1 MKSPILYVLGL
12 IILFYSCK
20 PDNEEQP
27 KTKNEVLVDFSLVKK
42 ISSTEL
48 ADLYTTLVSGL
59 PSGLVLPL
67 TFSGVSIYKLTYK
80 TSYPGEA
87 TKVLASG
94 ALVVPDQI
102 KSNPIL
108 SLQHGTLTN
117 PNEIP
122 SLFAGTFQ
130 NNFAAL
136 LGGLGF
142 YVSSPDYLGYGDNKA
157 FHHLYEHGASL
168 ASASYDM
175 LLASREFL
183 LSNDHQVDDKLFL
196 TGYSEGGYATM
207 ALHQH
212 IEKEGKLTVTA
223 SSAGAGAYNK
233 SGFALAVLALD
244 VESPFVRSY
253 LWVLDTYNRVYNINK
268 PWSYYI
274 NEPYAS
280 NIDQNDPM
288 SILTADISMN
298 PSKLFT
304 QSFKS
309 EVLEE
314 QDSPFNDALK
324 DNDRFDWKPVA
335 PVRLIYGTKD
345 DYVFPLNSITAYEA
359 MKAKGASVN
368 LIPLENK
375 NHSTAVTDFTINTVV
390 WFLSLK

>member
-1 MKSPILYVLGL
+1 MKSPILYALSL

-20 PDNEEQP
+20 PDNEELP

-48 ADLYTTLVSGL
+48 SDLYTTLVSGL

-67 TFSGVSIYKLTYK
+67 TFSGVTIYKLTYK
-80 TSYPGEA
+80 TNYPGEA
-87 TKVLASG
+87 SKVLASG

-108 SLQHGTLTN
+108 SLQHWTLTN
-117 PNEIP
+117 SNEIP

-233 SGFALAVLALD
+233 SGFVLAVLALD
-244 VESPFVRSY
+244 VESPFMRTY

-280 NIDQNDPM
+280 NIDQNDPS

-314 QDSPFNDALK
+314 QDSPFKDALK
-324 DNDRFDWKPVA
+324 DNDRFDWKPNA
-335 PVRLIYGTKD
+335 PVRLTYGTKD
-345 DYVFPLNSITAYEA
+345 NYVFPLNSITAYEA
-359 MKAKGASVN
+359 MKEKGASVN

-375 NHSTAVTDFTINTVV
+375 NHSTAITDFTINTLV

>member
-1 MKSPILYVLGL
+1 MKSPIFYVLGL
-12 IILFYSCK
+12 IILSYSCK
-20 PDNEEQP
+20 SDTEELP
-27 KTKNEVLVDFSLVKK
+27 KTHNEVLVDFSLVKK
-42 ISSTEL
+42 ISSAEL
-48 ADLYTTLVSGL
+48 SDLYTTLVSVL
-59 PSGLVLPL
+59 PSDLVLPL
-67 TFSGVSIYKLTYK
+67 TFSDVTIYKLTYK
-80 TSYPGEA
+80 TNYPGE
-87 TKVLASG
+87 TSKVLASG

-102 KSNPIL
+102 NSKPIL

-130 NNFAAL
+130 NNVAAL

-142 YVSSPDYLGYGDNKA
+142 YVSYPDYLGYGDNKA

-183 LSNDHQVDDKLFL
+183 LSNDHHVDDKLFL
-196 TGYSEGGYATM
+196 IGYSEGGYATM

-223 SSAGAGAYNK
+223 ASVGAGAYNK
-233 SGFALAVLALD
+233 SGFALEVLALE
-244 VESPFVRSY
+244 VESPFMRSY
-253 LWVLDTYNRVYNINK
+253 LWVLDTYNRVYHINK

-274 NEPYAS
+274 NETYAS
-280 NIDQNDPM
+280 NIDQNDPL
-288 SILTADISMN
+288 SILTADINMN

-309 EVLEE
+309 EVLEKH
-314 QDSPFNDALK
+314 DSPFNDALK
-324 DNDRFDWKPVA
+324 DNDRFDWKPNA
-335 PVRLIYGTKD
+335 PIRLIYGTKD
-345 DYVFPLNSITAYEA
+345 DYVFPSNSITAYEA
-359 MKAKGASVN
+359 MKAKGADVT

-375 NHSTAVTDFTINTVV
+375 DHSTAVTDFTINTVI

>member
-1 MKSPILYVLGL
+1 MKSPILYALSL

-20 PDNEEQP
+20 PDNEELP

-48 ADLYTTLVSGL
+48 SDLYTTLVSGL

-67 TFSGVSIYKLTYK
+67 TFSGVTIYKLTYK
-80 TSYPGEA
+80 TNYPGEA
-87 TKVLASG
+87 SKVLASG

-108 SLQHGTLTN
+108 SLQHWTLTN
-117 PNEIP
+117 SNEIP

-183 LSNDHQVDDKLFL
+183 LSNDHQVNDKLFL
-196 TGYSEGGYATM
+196 AGYSEGGYATM
-207 ALHQH
+207 VLHQH

-233 SGFALAVLALD
+233 SGFVLAVLALD
-244 VESPFVRSY
+244 VESPFMRTY

-280 NIDQNDPM
+280 NIDQNDPS

-314 QDSPFNDALK
+314 QDSPFKDALK
-324 DNDRFDWKPVA
+324 DNDRFDWKPNA
-335 PVRLIYGTKD
+335 PVRLTYGTKD
-345 DYVFPLNSITAYEA
+345 NYVFPLNSITAYEA
-359 MKAKGASVN
+359 MKEKGASVN

-375 NHSTAVTDFTINTVV
+375 NHSTAITDFTINTLV